1 MLSYINVILPPHH
14 NRGGPVRPC
23 VLELVRKAECSPLQN
38 KKKMN
43 KVVVARKVVVAKLF
57 RNNPHVHNIYM
68 KNSVKS

>member
-38 KKKMN
+38 KKK
-43 KVVVARKVVVAKLF
+43 
-57 RNNPHVHNIYM
+57 
-68 KNSVKS
+68 